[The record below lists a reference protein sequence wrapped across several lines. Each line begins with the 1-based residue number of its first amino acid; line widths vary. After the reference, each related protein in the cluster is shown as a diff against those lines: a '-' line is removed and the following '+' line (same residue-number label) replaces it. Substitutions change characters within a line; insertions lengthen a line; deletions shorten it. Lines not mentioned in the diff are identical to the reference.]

1 MTLGEILQ
9 EYRARQGLSIRQFA
23 KNCGVSHSAVAF
35 IEKGINPKTG
45 EKLIPSVPVMKK
57 LADGMN
63 LTLQEL
69 LQLCDDMEVI
79 LRESPDY
86 QGSNPRI
93 AKLVESVS
101 DFSRKELDELIAYAE
116 WIKGRR

>member
-9 EYRARQGLSIRQFA
+9 EYRTRQGLSIRQFA
-23 KNCGVSHSAVAF
+23 KNCGVSHAAVAF
-35 IEKGINPKTG
+35 IEKGVNPRTG
-45 EKLIPSVPVMKK
+45 EALVPSVPVMKK
-57 LADGMN
+57 LASGMN

-69 LQLCDDMEVI
+69 LQLCDDMEVA
-79 LRESPDY
+79 LRDTPDY

-101 DFSRKELDELIAYAE
+101 DFSRKELDDMLAYAE
-116 WIKGRR
+116 FIRGRR